1 MSLDRLFWLSLG
13 NQSEQDNTISLKK
26 IFKVLLSE
34 KLVKITAIYE
44 LVREVIVLIASDYF
58 FLALINDTSL

>member
-58 FLALINDTSL
+58 F